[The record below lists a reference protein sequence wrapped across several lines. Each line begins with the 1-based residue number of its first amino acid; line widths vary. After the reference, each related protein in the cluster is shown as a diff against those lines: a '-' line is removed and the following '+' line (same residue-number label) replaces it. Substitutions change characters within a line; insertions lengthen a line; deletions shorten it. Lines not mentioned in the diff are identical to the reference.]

1 MAEKKRVVK
10 TARKPAKRN
19 PRESKGF
26 TAEERA
32 AMRERAREL
41 EAEAGKIEGERAVLD
56 AIAAMPAH
64 DRALATQVHTIV
76 KANAPTL
83 VPRLWYGMPAYAR
96 NGDVVCFFQSA
107 SKFKTRYCTL
117 GFSDKA
123 SLDDGTMWPTAF
135 ALMELTA
142 ADETRI
148 GVLLTTAVR

>member
-1 MAEKKRVVK
+1 MAEKKRAVK

-19 PRESKGF
+19 PREAKGF
-26 TAEERA
+26 TADERA

-41 EAEAGKIEGERAVLD
+41 KAKAGKIEGERAVLD

-135 ALMELTA
+135 ALIELTA

-148 GVLLTTAVR
+148 GVLLKTAAR